1 MTARQKENAVMHRDL
16 EIRAAQARAADIFR
30 KKPDAAFSTKRAS
43 GHLNEGLVCTVRQ
56 GDYEVVADMP
66 KVLGGLGSAPSPGF
80 FVRAGLASCVAIGI
94 KITAAR
100 EGIAV
105 EAIDVDVDMD
115 FDDSA
120 LLGMGGNTAAPL
132 ETRLTIT
139 VKSAAPWSEVTAMVQ
154 RALAAD
160 PFYLALRD
168 AQNVKVG
175 MVPGAK

>member
-1 MTARQKENAVMHRDL
+1 
-16 EIRAAQARAADIFR
+16 
-30 KKPDAAFSTKRAS
+30 
-43 GHLNEGLVCTVRQ
+43 
-56 GDYEVVADMP
+56 
-66 KVLGGLGSAPSPGF
+66 
-80 FVRAGLASCVAIGI
+80 
-94 KITAAR
+94 
-100 EGIAV
+100 
-105 EAIDVDVDMD
+105 MD

-139 VKSAAPWSEVTAMVQ
+139 LKSAAAWSEVTAMVQ